1 MSKAQLLH
9 AEKISLQLFEMVKKN
24 NLIVPGK
31 TEEQLNTEINHLG
44 ASEFGIETHWHKRI
58 VRSGINTLAPYS
70 GNPPDR
76 VLEEDEILFID
87 YGPIVNGWEADL
99 GRTYVIGA
107 DPKKLKLKN
116 DVEKAWHEIRDWF
129 QNQEAVPASALF
141 RLAVDKA
148 TEYGYRFGGD
158 IAGHIV
164 GAFPHEQPADPR
176 SLELDVHPDN
186 PNDMFLRDANGNQ
199 RHWILELQF
208 IDDAAKTGAYFEQLL
223 C

>member
-31 TEEQLNTEINHLG
+31 TEEQLNTEINDLG
-44 ASEFGIETHWHKRI
+44 ASEFGIESHWHKRI
-58 VRSGINTLAPYS
+58 VRSGINTVVPYS

-76 VLEEDEILFID
+76 VLQEDEILFID

-99 GRTYVIGA
+99 GRTYVIGN
-107 DPKKLKLKN
+107 DPKKLKLKD

-129 QNQEAVPASALF
+129 QNQDAVAASALF

-148 TEYGYRFGGD
+148 IGIWLSFWR
-158 IAGHIV
+158 
-164 GAFPHEQPADPR
+164 
-176 SLELDVHPDN
+176 
-186 PNDMFLRDANGNQ
+186 
-199 RHWILELQF
+199 
-208 IDDAAKTGAYFEQLL
+208 
-223 C
+223 

>member
-1 MSKAQLLH
+1 MWRRH
-9 AEKISLQLFEMVKKN
+9 
-24 NLIVPGK
+24 G
-31 TEEQLNTEINHLG
+31 T
-44 ASEFGIETHWHKRI
+44 
-58 VRSGINTLAPYS
+58 RSGIGSKTRRQCRHRHCS
-70 GNPPDR
+70 
-76 VLEEDEILFID
+76 
-87 YGPIVNGWEADL
+87 
-99 GRTYVIGA
+99 
-107 DPKKLKLKN
+107 
-116 DVEKAWHEIRDWF
+116 AW
-129 QNQEAVPASALF
+129 
-141 RLAVDKA
+141 RLT